1 MIILKVIAESGSNF
15 SPNDNDND
23 EDNDNGN
30 DNDEDNV
37 ILKVIAESGSNFSPS
52 LHSITASQAA
62 RWSSKYCLFGCTN
75 VFRKWPIGAGK

>member
-15 SPNDNDND
+15 SPNDND
-23 EDNDNGN
+23 N

-75 VFRKWPIGAGK
+75 VFRK

>member
-23 EDNDNGN
+23 EDNDNDN

-37 ILKVIAESGSNFSPS
+37 IF
-52 LHSITASQAA
+52 
-62 RWSSKYCLFGCTN
+62 
-75 VFRKWPIGAGK
+75 